1 MGSRSR
7 CSRTWRLPQLVK
19 TRPLVR
25 QAPLPA
31 WLNTSTMLQV
41 IATTNPGLGFFFR
54 NIWSTFIK
62 TLYTLSCWNM
72 AVREISGW
80 RSGRDWLSP
89 RSPSCPSCPSC
100 TSCNGFEAEMRLET
114 HVRPQ
119 RFGAAGFRVLLEL
132 RPKSKMHIQMH
143 ICKACY
149 EQYILL
155 HMYACMYTSM
165 YVLCVACMHA
175 CMHACMYV
183 CMYACLYVC
192 VHACMHLCMY
202 ACL

>member
-1 MGSRSR
+1 MYIVYIVYIMCTMYIMCAMYILCTLCKLCILCISVCVGCVCVCAIIHIYITLHIMKCMCCIVLCIHQEHSSHLQWGTACHHQLGASALDHPKMGSRSR

-41 IATTNPGLGFFFR
+41 IATTNPGSGFFFR

-89 RSPSCPSCPSC
+89 RSPSCPSCPS
-100 TSCNGFEAEMRLET
+100 
-114 HVRPQ
+114 
-119 RFGAAGFRVLLEL
+119 
-132 RPKSKMHIQMH
+132 
-143 ICKACY
+143 
-149 EQYILL
+149 
-155 HMYACMYTSM
+155 
-165 YVLCVACMHA
+165 
-175 CMHACMYV
+175 
-183 CMYACLYVC
+183 
-192 VHACMHLCMY
+192 
-202 ACL
+202 